1 MANIRKTFNFREG
14 VKVDDNVLVVAGE
27 RVGIGTTVPSQV
39 LDVRG
44 RVTITGDVDYSN
56 SVTTGISTFAEVRLG
71 TGVTISSLS
80 GIITATSF
88 YGDGSNLTNIP
99 TSQWGSVNS
108 GISTEG
114 SVGIGTTNPQTTF
127 QVGDDPEESGKKGVA
142 ISGNTGDVKSTGI
155 ITASTFVGNL
165 TGYAT
170 TATLSLGIST
180 NALINIA
187 GVITATSFTGALTGN
202 ADTAT
207 SASGLTGSASVNT
220 SGVITATSFVGAL
233 TGNADTATVATTAL
247 GITTASDY
255 TVANINA
262 GIGSFGAIGIG
273 TTNPATDI
281 EVINSNNSRIRF
293 GRSTTSNG
301 LIGFGNTAVGFPY
314 SSSTSLDIANY
325 GTGNFNFYL
334 EAGGAGVSTGNY
346 YWHRRGNFSRLM
358 TLTNSGTLG
367 LGVTTP
373 ISTLHV
379 VGTSTVTSVAH
390 FGNDVNV
397 AGDITTLQGLT
408 AASINLTSS
417 SLSANLTG
425 NVYAATGV
433 STFNNLTGN
442 SIGIG
447 TDVPAGGGLSIN
459 TGDNTVYV
467 THEGRVGV
475 QTTNTGFNGIDAS
488 QTTALVAGIG
498 VGATITVGRAVV
510 DFADAGTVG
519 VVTTN
524 RFMIPP
530 KLTNTQRGQIAA
542 PVAGALIYNTNAN
555 RLQFYTGTEWLGIA
569 TAAL

>member
-1 MANIRKTFNFREG
+1 
-14 VKVDDNVLVVAGE
+14 
-27 RVGIGTTVPSQV
+27 
-39 LDVRG
+39 
-44 RVTITGDVDYSN
+44 
-56 SVTTGISTFAEVRLG
+56 
-71 TGVTISSLS
+71 
-80 GIITATSF
+80 
-88 YGDGSNLTNIP
+88 
-99 TSQWGSVNS
+99 
-108 GISTEG
+108 
-114 SVGIGTTNPQTTF
+114 
-127 QVGDDPEESGKKGVA
+127 
-142 ISGNTGDVKSTGI
+142 
-155 ITASTFVGNL
+155 
-165 TGYAT
+165 
-170 TATLSLGIST
+170 
-180 NALINIA
+180 
-187 GVITATSFTGALTGN
+187 
-202 ADTAT
+202 
-207 SASGLTGSASVNT
+207 
-220 SGVITATSFVGAL
+220 
-233 TGNADTATVATTAL
+233 
-247 GITTASDY
+247 
-255 TVANINA
+255 
-262 GIGSFGAIGIG
+262 
-273 TTNPATDI
+273 
-281 EVINSNNSRIRF
+281 
-293 GRSTTSNG
+293 
-301 LIGFGNTAVGFPY
+301 
-314 SSSTSLDIANY
+314 
-325 GTGNFNFYL
+325 
-334 EAGGAGVSTGNY
+334 
-346 YWHRRGNFSRLM
+346 M
-358 TLTNSGTLG
+358 TLTNIGTLG

-373 ISTLHV
+373 INTLHV